1 MCTNQG
7 NTGSQQQQQPS
18 QQQNIPA
25 APVTTTANQNV
36 NIQQPATI
44 NQTANLQQ
52 PPIQQPAMAQQQQQ
66 PQPKLWEQDQLT
78 SDQWLQG
85 VQQME
90 QVNDLKNARPEEI
103 NMERA
108 QNMVSAASQTV
119 VNEFNTGK
127 HLSGKSKRRRK
138 KAFES
143 KKKLYDSD
151 AAKTWRKDREE
162 GRQDWRAPQGTAP
175 QQPGAPAAQPATLTA
190 SMANVRKM
198 HNCTTD
204 FLNYDNDTQFIAH
217 FNDAYAQLDTFAGL
231 KDALSNPTDEE
242 LKALRDNKLPE
253 IEKLRESVEE
263 YTRIRDFYRAKM
275 DVISSPFYMVLR
287 KTDTE
292 KLTVDDIEQNIQKCR
307 TAHRDKLAEYLEAIK
322 TLKTLKN
329 NNVEHNLKA
338 SMRKQTGGGMD
349 KKKGAY
355 FALGVRDYGVTTSA
369 STGLKYLHDEEFTGY
384 NDEAHHVY
392 KKMEEKD
399 QELEEKWKEQEEN
412 ASELDN
418 ASLNIFDVGIGA
430 SASANIAE
438 AGLYAGSTHGSLS
451 AAGKAAVGAFKA
463 SGKLG
468 ASLALDTK
476 DIVKGEAG
484 LSGDVSASVVKGSV
498 SASAVKNF
506 KYAPLG
512 AYLDAQ
518 GDVLTANASALAKVG
533 RFNMNI
539 NGQNVALTGGAV
551 MVSAQAAVATG
562 SVSGGINLFG
572 VKIGIT
578 LSGQLGGAGVTAGG
592 YVSTSRVGC
601 CFGALVGMGGTASL
615 DVDFSHWTDK
625 LLSKIRKRK

>member
-1 MCTNQG
+1 MCVNQG
-7 NTGSQQQQQPS
+7 KTDPLQQQQQQPS
-18 QQQNIPA
+18 QQQNITA
-25 APVTTTANQNV
+25 APVTAAANQNV
-36 NIQQPATI
+36 NAQQPGVVSQTV
-44 NQTANLQQ
+44 NLQQPGMVSQTANLQQ
-52 PPIQQPAMAQQQQQ
+52 PPIQQPTIAQQQQQ
-66 PQPKLWEQDQLT
+66 QPKLWEQDQLT
-78 SDQWLQG
+78 SDQWPQG

-151 AAKTWRKDREE
+151 AAKN
-162 GRQDWRAPQGTAP
+162 WRAQQA
-175 QQPGAPAAQPATLTA
+175 QQPAAPAAQPATLTA
-190 SMANVRKM
+190 SLADVRKM
-198 HNCTTD
+198 YDCTTD

-217 FNDAYAQLDTFAGL
+217 FNDAYEQLNTFAGL

-263 YTRIRDFYRAKM
+263 YTRIRDFYQAKM

-292 KLTVDDIEQNIQKCR
+292 KLTVDEIEQNIQKCR

-518 GDVLTANASALAKVG
+518 GDVLTANASAVAKVG

-625 LLSKIRKRK
+625 LWSKIRKRK